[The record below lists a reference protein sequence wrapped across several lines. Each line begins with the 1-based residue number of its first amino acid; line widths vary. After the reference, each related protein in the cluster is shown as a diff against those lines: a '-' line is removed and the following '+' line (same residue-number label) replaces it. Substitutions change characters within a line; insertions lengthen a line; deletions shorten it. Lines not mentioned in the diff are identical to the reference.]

1 MIANMLPSVSLK
13 ISDRVAKDV
22 LRIAIAKSV
31 AWAHKRATQP
41 AWRPAATGGNR

>member
-1 MIANMLPSVSLK
+1 MIANSLPSVSHEFT
-13 ISDRVAKDV
+13 

-31 AWAHKRATQP
+31 AWARKRATQP